1 MNALSLYMH
10 AVLCVEC
17 IMIVRMT
24 LCSLDWVSVLCVA
37 TCVNKV
43 TYAGCVYKLKCL
55 PIVLYDNF
63 YYSHTLTGPYHT
75 LFGYYTV
82 VIRTLLMLDHH
93 KQLHAGV
100 VCKGCDH
107 LPHET
112 VYTC

>member
-55 PIVLYDNF
+55 PIVYVITFIIL
-63 YYSHTLTGPYHT
+63 TLSGPLSY
-75 LFGYYTV
+75 LV
-82 VIRTLLMLDHH
+82 WLLHCFKDFTI
-93 KQLHAGV
+93 KFN
-100 VCKGCDH
+100 
-107 LPHET
+107 T
-112 VYTC
+112 

>member
-24 LCSLDWVSVLCVA
+24 LCSLDRVSVLCVA

-55 PIVLYDNF
+55 YLLYMYVTIF
-63 YYSHTLTGPYHT
+63 IILTHSGP
-75 LFGYYTV
+75 
-82 VIRTLLMLDHH
+82 
-93 KQLHAGV
+93 
-100 VCKGCDH
+100 
-107 LPHET
+107 
-112 VYTC
+112 

>member
-1 MNALSLYMH
+1 MNTLSLYIH

-55 PIVLYDNF
+55 PIVYVTIFIIL
-63 YYSHTLTGPYHT
+63 TLSGPYHT

-82 VIRTLLMLDHH
+82 LRT
-93 KQLHAGV
+93 
-100 VCKGCDH
+100 
-107 LPHET
+107 
-112 VYTC
+112 

>member
-43 TYAGCVYKLKCL
+43 MYAGCVYKLKCL
-55 PIVLYDNF
+55 THCICDNF
-63 YYSHTLTGPYHT
+63 YYSHTLRSISY
-75 LFGYYTV
+75 L
-82 VIRTLLMLDHH
+82 IWLLHCFKDFTT
-93 KQLHAGV
+93 KFN
-100 VCKGCDH
+100 
-107 LPHET
+107 T
-112 VYTC
+112 

>member
-55 PIVLYDNF
+55 PIVYVTILLF
-63 YYSHTLTGPYHT
+63 SHSQVHIIPYLAIT
-75 LFGYYTV
+75 MF
-82 VIRTLLMLDHH
+82 
-93 KQLHAGV
+93 
-100 VCKGCDH
+100 
-107 LPHET
+107 
-112 VYTC
+112 

>member
-37 TCVNKV
+37 TRVNKV
-43 TYAGCVYKLKCL
+43 TYAGYVYKLKCL
-55 PIVLYDNF
+55 PLIVCVTIFFIIL
-63 YYSHTLTGPYHT
+63 TLSGPYYHA

-82 VIRTLLMLDHH
+82 LRTL
-93 KQLHAGV
+93 
-100 VCKGCDH
+100 
-107 LPHET
+107 P
-112 VYTC
+112 

>member
-43 TYAGCVYKLKCL
+43 KYAGCVYKLKCL
-55 PIVLYDNF
+55 PIVYVTILLF
-63 YYSHTLTGPYHT
+63 SQSQVHIIPY
-75 LFGYYTV
+75 LA
-82 VIRTLLMLDHH
+82 ITLLMDFTT
-93 KQLHAGV
+93 KFN
-100 VCKGCDH
+100 
-107 LPHET
+107 T
-112 VYTC
+112 

>member
-10 AVLCVEC
+10 VVLCVEC

-55 PIVLYDNF
+55 SIVCVTIIIITI
-63 YYSHTLTGPYHT
+63 SGPYYHT
-75 LFGYYTV
+75 LFGY
-82 VIRTLLMLDHH
+82 
-93 KQLHAGV
+93 
-100 VCKGCDH
+100 
-107 LPHET
+107 
-112 VYTC
+112 

>member
-1 MNALSLYMH
+1 MNALSQNMH

-55 PIVLYDNF
+55 PIAYVTIILL
-63 YYSHTLTGPYHT
+63 YSHTLRSIIIIISY
-75 LFGYYTV
+75 LIIGYYTV
-82 VIRTLLMLDHH
+82 LRTLPQNLILDHH
-93 KQLHAGV
+93 KQL
-100 VCKGCDH
+100 
-107 LPHET
+107 LQL
-112 VYTC
+112 

>member
-1 MNALSLYMH
+1 
-10 AVLCVEC
+10 
-17 IMIVRMT
+17 MIVRMT

-37 TCVNKV
+37 TCINKV

-55 PIVLYDNF
+55 PIVYVTIF
-63 YYSHTLTGPYHT
+63 FIILTISGPYHT

-82 VIRTLLMLDHH
+82 LRTLPLNLILDHH

-107 LPHET
+107 LPHEN

>member
-43 TYAGCVYKLKCL
+43 TYAGCVYKLKINNC
-55 PIVLYDNF
+55 NQF
-63 YYSHTLTGPYHT
+63 
-75 LFGYYTV
+75 
-82 VIRTLLMLDHH
+82 IRYLIWLLHCFKDFTT
-93 KQLHAGV
+93 KFN
-100 VCKGCDH
+100 
-107 LPHET
+107 T
-112 VYTC
+112 